1 MKEKIKHLRSMGY
14 TYNQIQKEL
23 GCSKGTI
30 SYHLGVGQ
38 KEKTKERSEKK
49 RKEINSLI
57 RSYKENVACTDC
69 KIVYPYYVLDF
80 DHVGNDKVENIS
92 KMARWYPLEEI
103 VNEIKKCEIVC
114 ANCHR
119 QRTYNRRMLP

>member
-1 MKEKIKHLRSMGY
+1 MA
-14 TYNQIQKEL
+14 L
-23 GCSKGTI
+23 GRKKK
-30 SYHLGVGQ
+30 LKNVL
-38 KEKTKERSEKK
+38 KKK